1 MMTFVLPFHLQRLLG
16 YPPHISGLIVTVFP
30 VMSMFSSL
38 LSQFVNAK
46 VSDNILCFISSVISA
61 LGIVALAFSG
71 SDSSFCSLL
80 LPLSYMALEQVC
92 SNP

>member
-1 MMTFVLPFHLQRLLG
+1 
-16 YPPHISGLIVTVFP
+16 
-30 VMSMFSSL
+30 MSMFSSL

-71 SDSSFCSLL
+71 SDSSFLL
-80 LPLSYMALEQVC
+80 VTFALVNMALEQVC